1 MAGRPYLSVGYP
13 QLYGLRRSD
22 RLDQTRS
29 LLSSFIDRLAQ
40 QIVLGPGE
48 KLDLDNELGPHPM
61 RAAEHEGQ
69 AEAGAARGRRIER
82 IRVVASGCSRRPLKL
97 GGIDT
102 GADAAGVDQLFVR
115 M

>member
-1 MAGRPYLSVGYP
+1 
-13 QLYGLRRSD
+13 
-22 RLDQTRS
+22 
-29 LLSSFIDRLAQ
+29 
-40 QIVLGPGE
+40 
-48 KLDLDNELGPHPM
+48 M

-69 AEAGAARGRRIER
+69 AEAGAARGGGASSG

-102 GADAAGVDQLFVR
+102 GADAAGVDQLFVP